1 MGPGPYRAVQ
11 HGIVFL
17 SHQVGAFLGVWLG
30 GLAIGQTGSFMPVWW
45 AGIVLAIVAA
55 GLHWPIV
62 ERPAPSFAVSAQAGS

>member
-1 MGPGPYRAVQ
+1 
-11 HGIVFL
+11 
-17 SHQVGAFLGVWLG
+17 VWLG
-30 GLAIGQTGSFMPVWW
+30 GLAIEQTGSFMPVWW